1 MSDRHDIKPLGEG
14 TYGSVIEVDISG
26 QRYAE
31 KTYREVGCPSSV
43 RELSFLRKISHP
55 NIITLAKVTIKDNTT
70 KALLEICDSDLDT
83 YFRIQRSEE
92 IMIKVFH
99 SILCVVDF
107 MHSKNLVHGDLTAH
121 NILMKRGVVKLAD
134 FGAVREAGKHDLI
147 TTTVPWRAPEA
158 LVARRHTLAIDMWSV
173 GVIFMDCATAEE
185 IVPQRVSK
193 EQNAVESVF
202 LRLGCPANWKY
213 RDSLS
218 AKQQQY
224 PVKELD
230 IKNYAKYKK
239 VELLNELLRGCLQID
254 ETKRLTATQ
263 ALDLPLFAG
272 MERVKG
278 SWEEDFSK
286 PIFPLPQV
294 SEELS
299 KLFPMVTKD
308 KLQRLF
314 TFTQAVEKHMALSEG
329 VLKACFYIVSAL
341 GDDDDQMSDWLEDP
355 YDFKYH
361 AELTE
366 VLKMLDFRL
375 L

>member
-1 MSDRHDIKPLGEG
+1 MSDRHDIKVLGEG

-31 KTYREVGCPSSV
+31 KTYKERNCSSAV

-55 NIITLAKVTIKDNTT
+55 NIITLDKVTIKDGTT
-70 KALLEICDSDLDT
+70 KALLEICDSDIAS
-83 YFRIQRSEE
+83 YFEIQRSEE
-92 IMIKVFH
+92 LMIKIFH
-99 SILCVVDF
+99 SILCSIEF
-107 MHSKNLVHGDLTAH
+107 MHSKNLVHGDLTSH

-134 FGAVREAGKHDLI
+134 FGMVREAGKRDLV

-158 LVARRHTLAIDMWSV
+158 LVAELHTLSIDMWSV
-173 GVIFMDCATAEE
+173 GVIIMDCATAKE
-185 IVPQRVSK
+185 IVPHRVCT
-193 EQNAVESVF
+193 EQKALESIF
-202 LRLGCPANWKY
+202 SRLGCPPDWKH

-218 AKQQQY
+218 SKLQQY

-230 IKNYAKYKK
+230 IKDYAQYRK
-239 VELLNELLRGCLQID
+239 VDLLNELLRGCLQID

-272 MERVKG
+272 MERPKG
-278 SWEEDFSK
+278 SWEPDFCK

-294 SEELS
+294 SDEVS
-299 KLFPMVTKD
+299 KLFPNADKD

-314 TFTQAVEKHMALSEG
+314 TFTQAVEKHMALSDG
-329 VLKACFYIVSAL
+329 VLKASFYIVSAL

-355 YDFKYH
+355 YDFKNH
-361 AELTE
+361 KELSS
-366 VLKMLDFRL
+366 VLKMVDFRL